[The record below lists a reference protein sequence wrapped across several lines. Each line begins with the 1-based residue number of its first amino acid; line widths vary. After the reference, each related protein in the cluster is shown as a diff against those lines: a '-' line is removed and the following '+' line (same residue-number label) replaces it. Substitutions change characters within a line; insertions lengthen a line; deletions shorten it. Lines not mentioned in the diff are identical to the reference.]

1 MDHRYHDS
9 SYSRGF
15 ALLPP
20 APSRQLACV
29 QESSFQDLGGSLIGG
44 SEGFEGS
51 IIRILLG
58 SDALGSL
65 ILFILRGSEALR
77 RSIICILCV
86 PKPPGA
92 QNWNSEGLGAAIL
105 DTFITSGGLEPP
117 PTRDIL
123 ILNIVNVLKTICF
136 SQFLQESHQT
146 LKVFARLWEAQDL
159 RGQAAG
165 G

>member
-1 MDHRYHDS
+1 MKKSRIRGS
-9 SYSRGF
+9 NSRGF

-20 APSRQLACV
+20 APPRQLACF

-65 ILFILRGSEALR
+65 ILCILRGSEALR

-86 PKPPGA
+86 PEPPGA
-92 QNWNSEGLGAAIL
+92 QNWNSGGLEAAIL

-117 PTRDIL
+117 PHARHPHL
-123 ILNIVNVLKTICF
+123 EYSKCAQNHEFLFGF
-136 SQFLQESHQT
+136 SRKQQKQQ
-146 LKVFARLWEAQDL
+146 VFARF
-159 RGQAAG
+159 
-165 G
+165 